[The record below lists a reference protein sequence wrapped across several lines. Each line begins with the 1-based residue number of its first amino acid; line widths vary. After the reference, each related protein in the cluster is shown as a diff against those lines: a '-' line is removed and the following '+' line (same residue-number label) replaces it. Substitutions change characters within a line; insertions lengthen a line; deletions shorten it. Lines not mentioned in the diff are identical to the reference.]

1 MLHLL
6 LRFCLLGSFI
16 GGGVFVATRDIAM
29 SSASSWYAGS
39 TLVSVLGIPLWAVL
53 ASFLAV
59 PLGFIPATLAALLYW
74 QVLSRLFTSNPN
86 TLVRACIGGL
96 SGCVA
101 SVVFGSLF
109 FVVGSGPGGYPIPVN
124 IFSWALAGLAG
135 GAVAALATGNGT
147 YQALASSRQATSG
160 A

>member
-59 PLGFIPATLAALLYW
+59 PLGFIPATLAAL
-74 QVLSRLFTSNPN
+74 
-86 TLVRACIGGL
+86 
-96 SGCVA
+96 
-101 SVVFGSLF
+101 
-109 FVVGSGPGGYPIPVN
+109 
-124 IFSWALAGLAG
+124 
-135 GAVAALATGNGT
+135 
-147 YQALASSRQATSG
+147 
-160 A
+160 